1 MKANEI
7 ASQNSISSS
16 IKLLLIV
23 SAFANLLLLLPHDS
37 LAAVSTTITG
47 DGTLGTTVN
56 GQPLTLC
63 TANCSISGGTLKG
76 ASQFHSFDTFSVGA
90 GDVATFNVPGGVT
103 HILSRVTGL
112 QSGIS
117 ASMLY
122 GAVEATTP
130 VNFFF
135 MNPAGIV
142 FGPNAQ
148 LNVGSSVNFT
158 TANYIRLFDG
168 VNSAMFYANPAS
180 DAVTTAGKV
189 SILSSAPL
197 PEFGFVPAAFGFLDG
212 NSAGITVLPGSTLS
226 VPAGG
231 DLTLVAGNK
240 EFTYKDP
247 DTENPMTAAGG
258 IQVRGGFLSAPAGE
272 IRLASVASPGEI
284 LLPNLQTGPNINGQ
298 SFSTMGT
305 IALAEGAFLDVS
317 DNAFEAGG
325 AGGTIRIRGGQLVMD
340 SAGIFSITQGDVN
353 GAPTAIDINV
363 SGDVAPGEFA
373 LSLNNFSA
381 IASQTSGKGRG
392 GDIVIIA
399 GTDTKP
405 GSVDV
410 AGSSTIVTFT
420 SGDGRAGDIS
430 VTTHGAGTLS
440 IHGTDGV
447 GNLSNIESITDGST
461 RVIRSGDSGNIS
473 ITAGSV
479 SVGSID
485 LHEPGYIRTTT
496 QTDGN
501 AGNVDLHADNVR
513 LGAGGFI
520 ETRGAA
526 QGATGLLTVT
536 ATDMVSLTGDPLL
549 NIAQQS
555 ALRNTQLGTGAGKGI
570 SVSARNIQI
579 TDGAQIVNKSNT
591 SSGPVDIS
599 ASDSILISGK
609 SQIENQAFSGA
620 IGDIHLSA
628 TKTITLSD
636 QAVLR
641 GSTIGSATGG
651 TIGLTGESISLSG
664 QSVVTSRT
672 ASTGQAGQIRL
683 TASDS
688 VSLSSGSIVTTSS
701 LDPATG
707 TGGSVTITAGN
718 QIALMDPGTKVLSE
732 TNGRGNGGNI
742 TLTSGNMT
750 SLTSGATISANST
763 STAPGAG
770 NAGKIAINAGRT
782 FFAQDSF
789 VTTKS
794 VNAGGGNIDIFATDL
809 IRLVN
814 SQVSASARLNG
825 GNILID
831 PNSVILQNSQI
842 QANAIDGNGGNITI
856 VTPVFLMD
864 QNSTVS
870 ASSQFGQSGT
880 INIQSPTSDLS
891 GTVSSLP
898 SSMRQAQSLQ
908 TGRCAA
914 LANSRSSSLIVAGRD
929 AMPTEPGGWLP
940 SPFALTTGEDGGPFV
955 QPAAYSTP
963 LLASAEET
971 VSLRRLT
978 PAGFLTQHFAESES
992 TGCRS

>member
-1 MKANEI
+1 MIMRKQVPVIERDT
-7 ASQNSISSS
+7 SR
-16 IKLLLIV
+16 LIV
-23 SAFANLLLLLPHDS
+23 LVVLALAPILLGPPADAR
-37 LAAVSTTITG
+37 AAGSTTIAG

-63 TANCSISGGTLKG
+63 TANCGISGGTLKG
-76 ASQFHSFDTFSVGA
+76 ANQFHSFDTFSVGA
-90 GDVATFNVPGGVT
+90 GDVTTFNVPGGIT

-112 QSGIS
+112 QSGLS

-158 TANYIRLFDG
+158 TANYIRLFDEAT
-168 VNSAMFYANPAS
+168 NQSTMFYANPAS

-226 VPAGG
+226 VPPGG

-247 DTENPMTAAGG
+247 DTENPVTAAGG
-258 IQVRGGFLSAPAGE
+258 IQVRGGLLSAPAGE

-298 SFSTMGT
+298 SFSKMGT
-305 IALAEGAFLDVS
+305 IGLTEGAFLDAS

-340 SAGIFSITQGDVN
+340 NNAVLLSATQGDVD
-353 GAPTAIDINV
+353 GASTAIDINIT
-363 SGDVAPGEFA
+363 GDVPPDGFA
-373 LSLNNFSA
+373 ISLNNFSA
-381 IASQTSGKGRG
+381 IASQTSDKGRG

-399 GTDTKP
+399 GTDAKP

-410 AGSSTIVTFT
+410 AGASTIVTIAN
-420 SGDGRAGDIS
+420 GDGRAGDIS
-430 VTTHGAGTLS
+430 ITASRSVS
-440 IHGTDGV
+440 VHGTDGQ
-447 GNLSNIESITDGST
+447 GTFSNIESITDGST
-461 RVIRSGDSGNIS
+461 RAIRSGNSGTIS
-473 ITAGSV
+473 IAAGSV
-479 SVGSID
+479 TVN
-485 LHEPGYIRTTT
+485 EQGYIQTST

-501 AGNVDLHADNVR
+501 AGNIDIQAATVV
-513 LGAGGFI
+513 LGSGGII
-520 ETRGAA
+520 ETLGTHGA

-555 ALRNTQLGTGAGKGI
+555 ALRNIQLGAGAGNGI

-620 IGDIHLSA
+620 IGDIRLSA
-628 TKTITLSD
+628 TKSIMLSD
-636 QAVLR
+636 QAVFR
-641 GSTIGSATGG
+641 GSTIGNATGG
-651 TIGLTGESISLSG
+651 TISLTGESISLSG

-672 ASTGQAGQIRL
+672 VSTGQGGQITL
-683 TASDS
+683 TAADS
-688 VSLSSGSIVTTSS
+688 VSLSGGSIITTSS

-707 TGGSVTITAGN
+707 AGGSIDITAGN
-718 QIALMDPGTKVLSE
+718 QIALIDPGTKVLSE
-732 TNGRGNGGNI
+732 TNGPGNGGNI
-742 TLTSGNMT
+742 TFTSGNMT

-763 STAPGAG
+763 SKAPGAG

-794 VNAGGGNIDIFATDL
+794 ENAGGGNIDIIATDQ

-814 SQVSASARLNG
+814 SLVNASARLNG

-842 QANAIDGNGGNITI
+842 RADAIDGNGGNITI
-856 VTPVFLMD
+856 ITPVFLAD
-864 QNSTVS
+864 QTSVIS
-870 ASSQFGQSGT
+870 ASSQFGLNGT
-880 INIQSPTSDLS
+880 VNIQSPTSNLS
-891 GTVSSLP
+891 GTLSSLP

-914 LANSRSSSLIVAGRD
+914 LADSRSSSLIVAGRD
-929 AMPTEPGGWLP
+929 TMPAEPGGWLS
-940 SPFALTTGEDGGPFV
+940 SPFALTGADGGPFAH
-955 QPAAYSTP
+955 PAAPPAP
-963 LLASAEET
+963 LLASADEI